1 MPQNFPKIFVITL
14 PEAKDRQQTITHM
27 FQEHGL
33 EFKFFNAYDGRKLS
47 LEEYPQYNATG
58 RLLTYG
64 KHMTNGEIGC
74 LLSHCGIYQKMID
87 EDISS
92 ALIFED
98 DVILEKDFKQVIT
111 GIAQSNTKTPIIRF
125 LNQGKINKKKKRLV
139 TPLSDKHALYRYKGI
154 PGGAYATF
162 ITNEGARKILKPAQH
177 TFYPIDILM
186 GCYWKTCADWL
197 VVSPAIATHNDEVE
211 SFIGDARFENNSDLT
226 GILKIIYP
234 FTRGLF
240 KISETILKTL
250 WYYGFYFKDK
260 RMKDTA

>member
-1 MPQNFPKIFVITL
+1 
-14 PEAKDRQQTITHM
+14 
-27 FQEHGL
+27 
-33 EFKFFNAYDGRKLS
+33 
-47 LEEYPQYNATG
+47 
-58 RLLTYG
+58 
-64 KHMTNGEIGC
+64 
-74 LLSHCGIYQKMID
+74 
-87 EDISS
+87 
-92 ALIFED
+92 
-98 DVILEKDFKQVIT
+98 
-111 GIAQSNTKTPIIRF
+111 
-125 LNQGKINKKKKRLV
+125 LV

-260 RMKDTA
+260 RSYDVKEQSTTKILKKPETVENDGEGWLVIDDLVDTGKTFELAREHYPKAHYACIYVKPMGAKQTDTYITEFTQDTWVHFPWDMENQYITPVARQDS